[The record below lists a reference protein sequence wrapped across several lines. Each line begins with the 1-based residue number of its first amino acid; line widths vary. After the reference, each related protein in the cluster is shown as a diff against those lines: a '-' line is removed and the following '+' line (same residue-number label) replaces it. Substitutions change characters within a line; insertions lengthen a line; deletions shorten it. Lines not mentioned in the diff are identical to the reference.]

1 MSWAYSFNANAKLY
15 LRDPQDSDLGRRIL
29 RSGMELMHAMGLED
43 FTMKKLAQAMQTNES
58 SLYRYFESKNRLLQY
73 YFEWYW
79 RWLDSQVFI
88 LTQNVDSPLKR
99 LEIVVDVI
107 TAQRRATPTEE
118 YWLEG
123 NLLRNLI
130 VKDGDKAYLT
140 SRVDEDNRFQLFR
153 PYKELCG
160 KIAAIVSELEPAYPF
175 PRSLASTLLEM
186 AHHQIFFMEHLPS
199 LTDFGQTKEEEKIAQ
214 FLKDLVGRLG
224 AGRE

>member
-1 MSWAYSFNANAKLY
+1 MSWAYSFNANEKLY

-29 RSGMELMHAMGLED
+29 RTGMELMHAMGLED

-58 SLYRYFESKNRLLQY
+58 SLYRYFENKNRLLQY

-88 LTQNVDSPLKR
+88 LTQNVDSPRQR
-99 LEIVVDVI
+99 LDTVVDVI
-107 TAQRRATPTEE
+107 TAQRKATPTEE

-140 SRVDEDNRFQLFR
+140 SRVDEDNQLQLFR

-199 LTDFGQTKEEEKIAQ
+199 LTDFGHSKEEEKIAQ

-224 AGRE
+224 RG

>member
-1 MSWAYSFNANAKLY
+1 MSWALSFKANEKLY

-29 RSGMELMHAMGLED
+29 RTGMELMHTLGLED
-43 FTMKKLAQAMQTNES
+43 FTMKKLAQALQTNES

-73 YFEWYW
+73 FFEWYW
-79 RWLDSQVFI
+79 RWLDSQVYI
-88 LTQNVDSPLKR
+88 LTQNVDSPRKR
-99 LEIVVDVI
+99 LDIVIEVI
-107 TAQRRATPTEE
+107 TAQRKAAPIEE
-118 YWLEG
+118 YWVQN

-140 SRVDEDNRFQLFR
+140 SRVDEDNQHQLFR

-160 KIAAIVSELEPAYPF
+160 KIAAMLSELEPAYPF
-175 PRSLASTLLEM
+175 PRSLASTMLEM
-186 AHHQIFFMEHLPS
+186 AHHQFFFMEHLPS

-224 AGRE
+224 NNPD

>member
-1 MSWAYSFNANAKLY
+1 MSWALSFKANEKLY

-29 RSGMELMHAMGLED
+29 RTGMELMHALGLED
-43 FTMKKLAQAMQTNES
+43 FTMKKLALALQTNES

-79 RWLDSQVFI
+79 RWLDSQVYI
-88 LTQNVDSPLKR
+88 LTQNVESPRKR
-99 LEIVVDVI
+99 LDIVIEVI
-107 TAQRRATPTEE
+107 TAQRKAAPIEE
-118 YWLEG
+118 YWVQN

-140 SRVDEDNRFQLFR
+140 SRVDEDNQHQLFR

-160 KIAAIVSELEPAYPF
+160 KIAAMLSELEPTYPF
-175 PRSLASTLLEM
+175 PRSLASTMLEM
-186 AHHQIFFMEHLPS
+186 AHHQFFFMEHLPS

-224 AGRE
+224 TNQD